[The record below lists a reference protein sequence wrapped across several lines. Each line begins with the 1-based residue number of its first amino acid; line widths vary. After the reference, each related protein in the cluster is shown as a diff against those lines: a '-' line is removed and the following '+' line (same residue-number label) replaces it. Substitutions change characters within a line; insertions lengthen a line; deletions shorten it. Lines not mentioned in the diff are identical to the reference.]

1 MLQSQCNLKREKNK
15 LTIKGQISKESSQ
28 QVHEEH
34 GQEGHIGNALHL
46 SAGTAVWMRKMG
58 CLS

>member
-1 MLQSQCNLKREKNK
+1 MTASNSVQLKQREKK

-34 GQEGHIGNALHL
+34 GQEGHVGDALHL
-46 SAGTAVWMRKMG
+46 SAGTAV
-58 CLS
+58 

>member
-1 MLQSQCNLKREKNK
+1 MTQPQ

-34 GQEGHIGNALHL
+34 GEEGDVGDALHL
-46 SAGTAVWMRKMG
+46 SAGAAV
-58 CLS
+58 